1 MGMRRTLGGGL
12 EATLG
17 KQRTDRIR
25 KAERRARQGLSDR
38 LAPPPARGPGPK
50 RGAKGRP
57 LGEPNDRQG
66 GWVPP
71 DPFVE
76 HPKPS
81 MSRHAL
87 LRELHGLLT
96 PRTYLEIGV
105 NTGASLA
112 LSRAKSI
119 AIDPEFAIHHGLH
132 CDLDLVKAKSDNYF
146 QRPDALAHFEGT
158 PIDLAF
164 IDGMH
169 LSEFAFRDFV
179 NVERHLAP
187 TGIAVLDDV
196 LPRNALE
203 AARIRRTG
211 PWAGDVYKAPEV
223 IARHR
228 PDLLVLLVNTSPTGT
243 AVIVGADPTS
253 DVLDKAY
260 QAELSYFEAADPQS
274 PPQEY
279 MTRAV
284 AVDPDQVLASPAW
297 QLLVQARETGDLAL
311 VQEALDAL
319 RAIPSLG

>member
-25 KAERRARQGLSDR
+25 KAERRVRQGLSDR
-38 LAPPPARGPGPK
+38 LAPAPVRGPGGRGRQARSAAAAPARGPK
-50 RGAKGRP
+50 RGAKARP

-119 AIDPEFAIHHGLH
+119 GIDPEFAIRHGLH
-132 CDLDLVKAKSDNYF
+132 CDLDLVKSKSDELLPAPRRA
-146 QRPDALAHFEGT
+146 RPLRGHADRPGVH
-158 PIDLAF
+158 
-164 IDGMH
+164 
-169 LSEFAFRDFV
+169 R
-179 NVERHLAP
+179 RHAP
-187 TGIAVLDDV
+187 LGVRVRA
-196 LPRNALE
+196 
-203 AARIRRTG
+203 
-211 PWAGDVYKAPEV
+211 
-223 IARHR
+223 
-228 PDLLVLLVNTSPTGT
+228 TS
-243 AVIVGADPTS
+243 
-253 DVLDKAY
+253 
-260 QAELSYFEAADPQS
+260 
-274 PPQEY
+274 
-279 MTRAV
+279 
-284 AVDPDQVLASPAW
+284 
-297 QLLVQARETGDLAL
+297 
-311 VQEALDAL
+311 
-319 RAIPSLG
+319 